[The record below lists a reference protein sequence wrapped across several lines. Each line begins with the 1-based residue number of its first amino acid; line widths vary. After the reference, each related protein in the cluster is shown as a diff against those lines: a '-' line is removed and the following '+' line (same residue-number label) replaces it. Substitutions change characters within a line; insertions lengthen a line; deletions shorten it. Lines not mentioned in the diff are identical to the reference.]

1 MMSNMIVLNQEMN
14 IVQYAQII
22 KFKYTTVILNSN

>member
-1 MMSNMIVLNQEMN
+1 MMNYIIVVKLEMM

-22 KFKYTTVILNSN
+22 KYKYTTVILNSN